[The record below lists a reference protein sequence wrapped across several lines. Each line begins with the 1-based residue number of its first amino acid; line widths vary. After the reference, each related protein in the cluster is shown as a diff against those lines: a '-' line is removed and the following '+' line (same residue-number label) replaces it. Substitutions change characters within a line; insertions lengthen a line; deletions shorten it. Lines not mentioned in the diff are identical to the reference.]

1 MHAMPVEYRMIMQR
15 NKGKHLNP
23 LLQLTHRKP
32 EHETHEWID
41 EYKIDIDHG
50 KQWTDVIVPRLQA
63 RRHTSKQEEI
73 VPRRYE
79 FVYYRASQLNQM
91 KRK

>member
-1 MHAMPVEYRMIMQR
+1 MRPT
-15 NKGKHLNP
+15 P
-23 LLQLTHRKP
+23 LLLSARELTGSSAGNAP
-32 EHETHEWID
+32 PSEHESHEWID